1 MQKHHKNY
9 IMVYI
14 MFDLFFK
21 VSKFFKVEFEI
32 ASPLIFNIYWSYSCI
47 RHSKIKCRIS
57 ISYSIA
63 FLFWKLLFHADQMRI
78 ILLCLI
84 FFLRIFFFY
93 TTKNLFSNSKYL
105 IATLFNPRPRCL
117 TVLLYIF
124 LQLHFAEKTL
134 WFCVLIKRK
143 TLHNLEQLRF

>member
-21 VSKFFKVEFEI
+21 VEFEI
-32 ASPLIFNIYWSYSCI
+32 ASLLIFNMYWSYSCI

-63 FLFWKLLFHADQMRI
+63 FLIWKLLFHADQMRI

-93 TTKNLFSNSKYL
+93 TTKNLFSNSKYF
-105 IATLFNPRPRCL
+105 IATLFNSCPRCL
-117 TVLLYIF
+117 TGLLYIF
-124 LQLHFAEKTL
+124 LKLHFAEKTL
-134 WFCVLIKRK
+134 WFCALIKRK